1 MKKPTQIL
9 ALSIGCLAA
18 VSAHADYN
26 LAETPYLFGDW
37 GGARSDLAE
46 SGVTLDIYH
55 IFDVYDDFSGAS
67 RSGTTHFGRQRVA
80 ANFDLEK
87 LLGWESAVF
96 SISGV
101 DQYGNNYNRSRF
113 GVLTNPSSIE
123 GADTT
128 RLANIWFKQALF
140 DGQLSYKVGKLDGV
154 GEFGVQE
161 FGGTFMNDELAY
173 VPNAIFGTGL
183 PFDPAQK
190 LGLVL
195 EYRPADTTDT
205 DGLYLKAGVF
215 DSNDSDAYRDDHNGL
230 DFDWSGPVAYAGEI
244 GYRSSADAKPLFIKL
259 GMHYN
264 TDDFAD
270 LSNPGTTVDNNT
282 LVYLSAGKTLYNLD
296 RTGKRYIDASF
307 SYNYAPEDRNT
318 YHHQVTAIVR
328 AIGPFDSRPHDELGI
343 GLIAA
348 FLSDDYS
355 DVSVAAGGPS
365 ADAEYTIELA
375 YKAAITPWL
384 VIQPDLQVVIDPAG
398 DDSRDPVWIAGLR
411 TVITF

>member
-1 MKKPTQIL
+1 MKKLFQLL
-9 ALSIGCLAA
+9 ALSITCLS
-18 VSAHADYN
+18 VLSAHADDS
-26 LAETPYLFGDW
+26 LTESPYLLGDW
-37 GGARSDLAE
+37 GGARTELAE
-46 SGVTLDIYH
+46 SGIALDVYH

-67 RSGTTHFGRQRVA
+67 RSGTAYFGRQRVA
-80 ANFDLEK
+80 ATFDLEK
-87 LLGWESAVF
+87 ILGWDSAVF

-101 DQYGNNYNRSRF
+101 DQYGKNYNRSRF

-128 RLANIWFKQALF
+128 RLANIWLKQILF
-140 DGQLSYKVGKLDGV
+140 DGKLMYKVGKLDGV

-173 VPNAIFGTGL
+173 VPNAVFGSGL

-195 EYRPADTTDT
+195 EYRPAATTDN
-205 DGLYLKAGVF
+205 DGPYLKAGVF

-230 DFDWSGPVAYAGEI
+230 RFDWRGPAAYAGEI
-244 GYRSSADAKPLFIKL
+244 GYRSSAASKPLFVKV

-270 LSNPGTTVDNNT
+270 LSRPGTTVDNNT

-296 RTGKRYIDASF
+296 PDGNRHIDASF

-318 YHHQVTAIVR
+318 YHHEVTALVR
-328 AIGPFDSRPHDELGI
+328 SMGPFDLRPHDELGI
-343 GLIAA
+343 GFIAA

-355 DVSVAAGGPS
+355 NVSVAAGGAS

-375 YKAAITPWL
+375 YKAL
-384 VIQPDLQVVIDPAG
+384 VSQGLILQPDFQVVIDPSG

-411 TVITF
+411 TVVTF